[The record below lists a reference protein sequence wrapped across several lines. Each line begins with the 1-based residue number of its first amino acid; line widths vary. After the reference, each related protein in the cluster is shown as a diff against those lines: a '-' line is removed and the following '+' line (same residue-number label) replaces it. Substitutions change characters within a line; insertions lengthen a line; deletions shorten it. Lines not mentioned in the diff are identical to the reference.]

1 MCLWYG
7 QGSDSVMEDII
18 STSFD
23 SGLLI
28 MLKNKSHTEYPD
40 SPGTEGG
47 QLPSILAN
55 STINLFIS

>member
-1 MCLWYG
+1 
-7 QGSDSVMEDII
+7 MEDII